1 MKKCRICKTP
11 FDPKRPM
18 QPVCDNDDCRYTY
31 AKQQAEKSRLNR
43 EKKQREQDRKKR
55 ESLKTRSD
63 YIKEAQIAANAHA
76 RYRDKDLPCISCG
89 TPLVA
94 SGNDWGFDAGHYRSR
109 GAAPHLRFDERNIHG
124 QCKRCNR
131 HLGGNYAAYRTGLI
145 ARYGN
150 EYVEALEADN
160 EPRHWSI
167 DDLKAIR
174 DEYRNKLKEL
184 KSVQ

>member
-1 MKKCRICKTP
+1 
-11 FDPKRPM
+11 M

-63 YIKEAQIAANAHA
+63 YIKEAQIAVNAYV
-76 RYRDKDLPCISCG
+76 RKRDKGKPCISCNSLLADSAVG
-89 TPLVA
+89 
-94 SGNDWGFDAGHYRSR
+94 GGFDAGHFRSR
-109 GAAPHLRFDERNIHG
+109 GSSPHLRFDAERNIHG

-131 HLGGNYAAYRTGLI
+131 YLSGNAADYRSGLI
-145 ARYGN
+145 RRIGL
-150 EYVEALEADN
+150 ELVQALEADN

-167 DDLKAIR
+167 DDIKAIR

-184 KSVQ
+184 KRVQ

>member
-1 MKKCRICKTP
+1 
-11 FDPKRPM
+11 M

-63 YIKEAQIAANAHA
+63 YIKEAQIAVNAYI
-76 RYRDKDLPCISCG
+76 RERDKEKGCISCG
-89 TPLVA
+89 TSLQIESV
-94 SGNDWGFDAGHYRSR
+94 GGGFDAGHYRSR
-109 GAAPHLRFDERNIHG
+109 GSAPSLRFDERNIHG

-131 HLGGNYAAYRTGLI
+131 YLSGNYGAYRIGLER
-145 ARYGN
+145 RYGCAF
-150 EYVEALEADN
+150 VLALDSDN
-160 EPRHWSI
+160 EVRKWTI
-167 DDLKAIR
+167 EELKAIR

-184 KSVQ
+184 KRVQ